1 MYIRHNSNEWVNH
14 KKEVIRPSF
23 EKIKLEIFS
32 FEHKLTQRFHPTKNN
47 IRGSNLKK
55 VNHRSL
61 KCLES
66 EDKATS
72 FTMEF
77 DFNIKEVGEYRI
89 DILYENKNAK
99 DYIGEY
105 DLTLKSEKSSK
116 LYSNTANVMAYAQQL
131 QKLNAKVKKVKED
144 LTKAKA
150 EYKTEN
156 EKKDKDKDT
165 KKVEAKKKVVAKYE
179 SELSKLNKK
188 VIKYETKLE
197 KTHKMAGTSLS
208 FEGELNITKRKT
220 LFHDLQRLGKYQLSL
235 ELPVN
240 CYFIGLLVRK
250 IKYYSG
256 DNLDSVGTN
265 LMFTDATI
273 TKSGEVKPA
282 EASFELGFNDEFLC
296 PLTYTG
302 MYFNY
307 GDEVNIYVKEN
318 SLESNTKMVRRFGG
332 YLSTIQKSADKKTV
346 TFSCADRLI
355 DGESKFILDAL
366 LIQKG
371 TTSKSEMEY
380 NKPINFN
387 NYGQALKYLCD
398 IHELTLKSNIKKN
411 YLVAG
416 EKYSTGLALK
426 FGKKKD
432 IKDPKKVKAKNSTVK
447 FHNKFITVR
456 NGKSGLK
463 EQSIML
469 YNAKEYAKTPRPLKK
484 VNSKGETTTC
494 HLSFHMTYGLGDP
507 AKSSSTSSTDQTS
520 NADGSSGNYGKCGQS
535 ADKKTVMSIAKPSS
549 GRNEGLS
556 ESKWY
561 KVVFK
566 NWCPYCKKSN
576 LVYDSGTAKTNCVTC
591 SSYTGSKRTWGD
603 ISEGEITCNTEDCCA
618 DFCGATGWEKDGGF
632 SSRLVTVVKPV
643 ESSQAERDKLLDGK
657 MSGAGAVKV
666 TADNIFKEITK
677 EAFKYRYY
685 MGGSGQTWAEMKKI
699 GYGDCF
705 GFSDLIYKMMSK
717 FGVKCKIVEYAATGG
732 ASNHHS
738 VMYMNKKGNWVD
750 FPYRELGWNT
760 RYDNQLNNT
769 SGSANGK
776 IIAINNS
783 GKSIDQANGTISST
797 STTTTKVTTTVGYA
811 KDNPYQAYIEL
822 VYSTENKWKSKKK
835 KININFT
842 QKAGT
847 DEDISGLPSYWI
859 NNAQRQVS
867 VDLKGWFEDNEPKK
881 SIYLHSIRFVTPI
894 MKSTDDSASASNK
907 KEWYSFDKQTKD
919 YASCKLDLYQII
931 FDDKIIINPADLQ
944 SCGKT
949 VNAVMEEIVEA
960 SGYRV
965 HINYAKHRCD
975 DKIIFSVDDQ
985 TKPLFTAQEGDDNNI
1000 LEWSNISCSPVTVVR
1015 NTSVCV
1021 YKDAKGKY
1029 QYVDTRNIDS
1039 MLEYGEQTTLQTN
1052 SEVSGSKEAYF
1063 LARNSKEFNPEFDY
1077 TYTIVIPYAPNL
1089 QLKDIVEVIANNK
1102 FLNDIKPIES
1112 LQIKY
1117 DNSTKPTIQTTL
1129 GLGEIEPYLRIK
1141 QDMQKLRTANKKKST
1156 YFDTTASP
1164 VDNEEIYAWDQ

>member
-1 MYIRHNSNEWVNH
+1 MYAIHNRNEWADH
-14 KKEVIRPSF
+14 KKETIRPSS

-32 FEHKLTQRFHPTKNN
+32 FDHKLTQRFHPVKYN
-47 IRGSNLKK
+47 IKGSNIKK

-61 KCLES
+61 RCLES
-66 EDKATS
+66 KDGATS

-89 DILYENKNAK
+89 DILYENRNAK

-116 LYSNTANVMAYAQQL
+116 LYANTANVMSYAHQL
-131 QKLNAKVKKVKED
+131 QKLNANVKKVKD
-144 LTKAKA
+144 ALAKAKA
-150 EYKTEN
+150 EYKTED
-156 EKKDKDKDT
+156 EKKNKDKE
-165 KKVEAKKKVVAKYE
+165 KVNAKKEVVAKYE
-179 SELSKLNKK
+179 SQLASLNKK
-188 VIKYETKLE
+188 VSKYETKLE
-197 KTHKMAGTSLS
+197 KTHKMAGTPLS
-208 FEGELNITKRKT
+208 FDGELNITKRKT
-220 LFHDLQRLGKYQLSL
+220 LFKDLQRLGKYRLSL

-250 IKYYSG
+250 IRYYSG
-256 DNLDSVGTN
+256 DNLDSIGTN

-273 TKSGEVKPA
+273 TQSGEVKPA
-282 EASFELGFNDEFLC
+282 EASFELGFTDDFLC
-296 PLTYTG
+296 PYTYTG

-307 GDEVNIYVKEN
+307 GDEINIYVKEN
-318 SLESNTKMVRRFGG
+318 SKESNDKMVRRFGG
-332 YLSTIQKSADKKTV
+332 YLSTIQKSNDKKTV

-355 DGESKFILDAL
+355 DGEAKFILDSL

-387 NYGQALKYLCD
+387 NYGQVLKYLCD
-398 IHELTLKSNIKKN
+398 IHEITLKSNIKKN
-411 YLVAG
+411 YLVDG
-416 EKYSTGLALK
+416 EKYTTGLALK

-432 IKDPKKVKAKNSTVK
+432 IRNPKKVKAKNSTVT

-463 EQSIML
+463 QQSIML

-484 VNSKGETTTC
+484 VNSKGETTTN

-507 AKSSSTSSTDQTS
+507 AKSSSTSSTNQTS

-549 GRNEGLS
+549 GRFEGLDGNTF
-556 ESKWY
+556 Y

-566 NWCPYCKKSN
+566 NECPHCHEHD
-576 LVYDSGTAKTNCVTC
+576 LRYDSGTAKTNCIYC
-591 SSYTGSKRTWGD
+591 SGYQGSKRSWGD
-603 ISEGEITCNTEDCCA
+603 ISEGEVTCNSCCA
-618 DFCGATGWEKDGGF
+618 DFCGATGWDKDGNF
-632 SSRLVTVVKPV
+632 SKRLTTVVKPV
-643 ESSQAERDKLLDGK
+643 KSSEAERNKLLDGQ
-657 MSGAGAVKV
+657 MTGAGAVKV
-666 TADNIFKEITK
+666 SADNIFKEITK

-685 MGGSGQTWAEMKKI
+685 LGGGGQTWAEMKKI

-705 GFSDLIYKMMSK
+705 GFSDLIYKMMTK
-717 FGVKCKIVEYAATGG
+717 FGVKCKIVEYAAEGG

-738 VMYMNKKGNWVD
+738 VMYMNKNGNWVD

-760 RYDNQLNNT
+760 RYNNMLNNT

-776 IIAINNS
+776 IIDINNA
-783 GKSIDQANGTISST
+783 GKSIDQAKGSISST

-822 VYSTENKWKSKKK
+822 TYSTEKSWKAKKK
-835 KININFT
+835 KINISFT

-847 DEDISGLPSYWI
+847 NNDISGLPSYWI

-881 SIYLHSIRFVTPI
+881 SIYLHSIRFVTPV
-894 MKSTDDSASASNK
+894 MKSTDNSAGTSNK
-907 KEWYSFDKQTKD
+907 KEWYTFDKQTKD

-931 FDDKIIINPADLQ
+931 FDDRLIINPTDLQ

-949 VNAVMEEIVEA
+949 VNAVMQEIVEA

-965 HINYAKHRCD
+965 HINYGKHRCD
-975 DKIIFSVDDQ
+975 DKIIFSVDNQ

-1029 QYVDTRNIDS
+1029 QYVDTRNINS

-1077 TYTIVIPYAPNL
+1077 TYTIVIPYAPHL
-1089 QLKDIVEVIANNK
+1089 QLGDIVEVIANNK

-1156 YFDTTASP
+1156 HFSTTASP
-1164 VDNEEIYAWDQ
+1164 VDDEEIYAWDQ

>member
-66 EDKATS
+66 EDNATS

-77 DFNIKEVGEYRI
+77 DFNVKEVGEYRI

-144 LTKAKA
+144 LAKAKA

-188 VIKYETKLE
+188 VTRYETKLE
-197 KTHKMAGTSLS
+197 KTHKMAGTALS

-240 CYFIGLLVRK
+240 CYFIGLLVRE

-307 GDEVNIYVKEN
+307 GDEINIYVKEN

-332 YLSTIQKSADKKTV
+332 YLSTIQKSNDKKTV

-549 GRNEGLS
+549 GRFEGLNGNTF
-556 ESKWY
+556 Y

-566 NWCPYCKKSN
+566 NECPHCHEHD
-576 LVYDSGTAKTNCVTC
+576 LRYDSGTAKTNCIYC
-591 SSYTGSKRTWGD
+591 STYQGSKRSWGD
-603 ISEGEITCNTEDCCA
+603 ISEGEVTCNSCCA
-618 DFCGATGWEKDGGF
+618 DFCGATGWDKDGNF
-632 SSRLVTVVKPV
+632 SKRLTTVVKPV
-643 ESSQAERDKLLDGK
+643 KSSQAERDKLLDGQ

-666 TADNIFKEITK
+666 SADNIFKEITK

-705 GFSDLIYKMMSK
+705 GFSDLIFKMMTK
-717 FGVKCKIVEYAATGG
+717 FGVKCKIVEYAAEGG

-760 RYDNQLNNT
+760 RYNNQLNNT

-776 IIAINNS
+776 IIDINNA

-894 MKSTDDSASASNK
+894 MKSTDNSASSSNK

-931 FDDKIIINPADLQ
+931 FDDKMIINPADLQ

-985 TKPLFTAQEGDDNNI
+985 TKPLFTATEGDDNNI

-1029 QYVDTRNIDS
+1029 QYVDTRNINS

-1117 DNSTKPTIQTTL
+1117 DNNTKPTIQTTL

>member
-1 MYIRHNSNEWVNH
+1 MYAIHNKNEWIDH
-14 KKEVIRPSF
+14 KKETIRPSF

-32 FEHKLTQRFHPTKNN
+32 FEHSLTQRFHPTKNN
-47 IRGSNLKK
+47 IKGSNFKK

-61 KCLES
+61 KCLQS
-66 EDKATS
+66 EDNTTS

-77 DFNIKEVGEYRI
+77 DFNIKEVGEYRF
-89 DILYENKNAK
+89 DILYENRNAK

-105 DLTLKSEKSSK
+105 DLSLKSEKSSK
-116 LYSNTANVMAYAQQL
+116 LYANTANVMVYADKLKQ
-131 QKLNAKVKKVKED
+131 LNAKVKTVKEAIN
-144 LTKAKA
+144 KAKA
-150 EYKTEN
+150 EYKQED
-156 EKKDKDKDT
+156 EKKNKDKE
-165 KKVEAKKKVVAKYE
+165 KVESKKKIVAKYE
-179 SELSKLNKK
+179 SQLSKLNKK
-188 VIKYETKLE
+188 VEKYQSKLE
-197 KTHKMAGTSLS
+197 TTHKMAGTELS

-220 LFHDLQRLGKYQLSL
+220 LFHNLERLGKYRLSL

-250 IKYYSG
+250 IRYYSG

-282 EASFELGFNDEFLC
+282 EASFELGFSDEFLC

-332 YLSTIQKSADKKTV
+332 YLSTVQKSNDKKTV

-355 DGESKFILDAL
+355 DGESKFILDSL

-398 IHELTLKSNIKKN
+398 IHEITLKSNIKKN

-432 IKDPKKVKAKNSTVK
+432 IKDPKKVKAKNATVK

-463 EQSIML
+463 QQSIML
-469 YNAKEYAKTPRPLKK
+469 YDAKEYAKTPRPLKK
-484 VNSKGETTTC
+484 VNSNGETTTN
-494 HLSFHMTYGLGDP
+494 HLSFHLTYGLGDP
-507 AKSSSTSSTDQTS
+507 AKSSDKTSTDQTS
-520 NADGSSGNYGKCGQS
+520 SDGSTGNYGKCGQS

-556 ESKWY
+556 ESQWY

-566 NWCPYCKKSN
+566 NWCPYCKQSN
-576 LVYDSGTAKTNCVTC
+576 LVYDSGTSKTNCVTC

-603 ISEGEITCNTEDCCA
+603 ISEGEVTCNTEDCCA

-643 ESSQAERDKLLDGK
+643 KSSEAERDKLLDGK
-657 MSGAGAVKV
+657 MTGAGAVKV
-666 TADNIFKEITK
+666 TAENIFKEITK
-677 EAFKYRYY
+677 EAFKYRYVL
-685 MGGSGQTWAEMKKI
+685 GSDGQTWAEMKKI

-705 GFSDLIYKMMSK
+705 GFSDLIYKMMTK

-760 RYDNQLNNT
+760 RYNNQLNNT
-769 SGSANGK
+769 AGSSSGQ
-776 IIAINNS
+776 IIAINNA
-783 GKSIDQANGTISST
+783 GKSIDQAKGTISST

-811 KDNPYQAYIEL
+811 KDNPFQAYIEL
-822 VYSTENKWKSKKK
+822 TYSTEKSWKAKKK

-847 DEDISGLPSYWI
+847 NNDISGLPSYWI

-881 SIYLHSIRFVTPI
+881 SIYLHSIRLVTPPI
-894 MKSTDDSASASNK
+894 SSNSDTTTASDNK
-907 KEWYSFDKQTKD
+907 KEWYSFNKSTKD
-919 YASCKLDLYQII
+919 YASCKMDLYQII
-931 FDDKIIINPADLQ
+931 FDDKLIINPTDLQ

-949 VNAVMEEIVEA
+949 VNAMMEEIVEA

-965 HINYAKHRCD
+965 HINYGKHRCD
-975 DKIIFSVDDQ
+975 DKIIFSVDNQ
-985 TKPLFTAQEGDDNNI
+985 TKPLFTATEGDDNNI

-1029 QYVDTRNIDS
+1029 QYVDTRNINS

-1117 DNSTKPTIQTTL
+1117 DNGTKPTIQTTL

-1156 YFDTTASP
+1156 HFSGTATP
-1164 VDNEEIYAWDQ
+1164 IDDEEIYAWDQ

>member
-66 EDKATS
+66 EDNATS

-77 DFNIKEVGEYRI
+77 DFNVKEVGEYRI

-188 VIKYETKLE
+188 VTKYETKLE
-197 KTHKMAGTSLS
+197 KTHKMAGTPLS

-220 LFHDLQRLGKYQLSL
+220 LFHELNRLGKYRLSL

-307 GDEVNIYVKEN
+307 GDEINIYVKEN
-318 SLESNTKMVRRFGG
+318 SLESNTQMVRRFGG
-332 YLSTIQKSADKKTV
+332 YLSTIQKSNDKKTV

-576 LVYDSGTAKTNCVTC
+576 LVYDSGTSKTDCVTC

-685 MGGSGQTWAEMKKI
+685 QGGSGQTWAEMKKI

-705 GFSDLIYKMMSK
+705 GFSDLIFKMMTK

-760 RYDNQLNNT
+760 RYNNQLNNT
-769 SGSANGK
+769 SGSANGH
-776 IIAINNS
+776 IIDINNA

-894 MKSTDDSASASNK
+894 MKSTDNSASSSNK

-931 FDDKIIINPADLQ
+931 FDDKLIINPADLQ

-1029 QYVDTRNIDS
+1029 QYVDTRNINS

-1112 LQIKY
+1112 IQIKY
-1117 DNSTKPTIQTTL
+1117 DNNTKPTIQTTL